1 MRTTTTPGPTG
12 TLVLDFDGTVCLG
25 DDPVRLYCE
34 EVVRV
39 LPQATGT
46 RITTSLDGFLDGQA
60 VAGLDEAQDGYQ
72 AVQRLAAGA
81 GVHPAQLDVAY
92 RDSRRRF
99 DAGEGRT
106 WVPDGLLEE
115 LAVVRT
121 RGVDLILVTNAPMLG
136 VRAFADRTGL
146 AEQLTG
152 VVADARKPT
161 GMAAILQRLLD
172 RADHP
177 PQRLMSVGDVWAND
191 IEPAL
196 GLGCAAAYI
205 DRFGTAPGGA
215 TATAPTIQG
224 LYPVLLAWARG

>member
-1 MRTTTTPGPTG
+1 MRTTTRPGATG

-34 EVVRV
+34 EVIRV
-39 LPQATGT
+39 LDQATGA
-46 RITTSLDGFLDGQA
+46 RITASLDGFLDGHP
-60 VAGLDEAQDGYQ
+60 VAGLEESQDGYQ
-72 AVQRLAAGA
+72 AVQRLAAGV
-81 GVHPAQLDVAY
+81 GVLPAQLDVAY

-99 DAGEGRT
+99 DAGEGQA

-115 LAVVRT
+115 LAAVRA

-136 VRAFADRTGL
+136 VRAFAERTGL
-146 AEQLTG
+146 AEHLTG
-152 VVADARKPT
+152 VVPDAGKPT
-161 GMAAILQRLLD
+161 GMAPILQRLLEQV
-172 RADHP
+172 DHRSE
-177 PQRLMSVGDVWAND
+177 RLMSVGDVWAND

-205 DRFGTAPGGA
+205 DRFRTAPDEA

-224 LYPVLLAWARG
+224 LYPVLRAWARG